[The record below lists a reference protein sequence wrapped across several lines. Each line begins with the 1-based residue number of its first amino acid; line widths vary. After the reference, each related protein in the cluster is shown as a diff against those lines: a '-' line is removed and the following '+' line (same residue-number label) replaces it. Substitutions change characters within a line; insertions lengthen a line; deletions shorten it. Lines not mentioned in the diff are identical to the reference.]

1 MKPEVRMLDMLTMQ
15 VGDFAIWQY
24 ISLLILAIAY
34 IGWKGR

>member
-1 MKPEVRMLDMLTMQ
+1 MIDMLTMQ

-24 ISLLILAIAY
+24 IIILAVGIAY